1 MSRRFRDLPLQRKL
15 VVVAMASAGLA
26 LTVACA
32 VLAVLD
38 QRAIRAGLVSDL
50 TTTARILG
58 HNTASALAFRDPVSA
73 GQTLESLAAQPNI
86 DAGALYLPDGTL
98 FALYRR
104 EGEAP
109 LFPAAAPAPRV
120 EFSSGR
126 LELVARMEHAG
137 EFSGTVLLRSDLH
150 ALQDQLLRSLG
161 VYALV
166 LAGGGLLAYLV
177 VSRIQSLVSR
187 PILELEAV
195 TARVAAEGDYS
206 ARATKLGDDEVGRLI
221 DGFNA
226 MLAQIQARD
235 AALHAAQGQL
245 EQRVAERTRALAAS
259 VALLNATLDSATDG
273 IVALDKSGAL
283 MCSNA
288 RFRAMWRLSEELAA
302 RGSAAEIFQE
312 IARQTR
318 DPEAFLRIVRE
329 TNRGSLE
336 SSFHI
341 VELANGQVFER
352 FTHLQLIEG
361 REAGVVVSYR
371 DVTARL
377 RAEAEILR
385 ERARFKFIFEA
396 VPVGICYQAPGA
408 GEQPIVNEA
417 HRRIAGEAAA
427 DSAPPAEAELAARFA
442 RGELPAYS
450 TERRYLHPD
459 GREVWTVLESRSF
472 TDPATGER
480 QALTTLVDITP
491 RKQAEAALAATHKQ
505 LLEIS
510 RQAGMAEVATGVL
523 HNVGNVLNSV
533 NVSATLLLEL
543 SRRSKIDRVAKLSGL
558 FQENEARLPEFFATD
573 PRAAQIPGFL
583 ASLAAQLGRE
593 QADALR
599 ELSSLRKNIEHI
611 KEIVAMQQD
620 YAKVSGVAE
629 TLPLEELV
637 EDAIRMNAAALA
649 RHAVALEKDFA
660 ARPLVTTEK
669 HKVLQI
675 LVNLMSN
682 AKYACSESR
691 RPDKK
696 VRVRITEREGR
707 AQIEVID
714 NGVGIAGENL
724 TRIFAHGFTTKR
736 TGHGFGLHSGAIAA
750 RELGGSLEAFSDGVG
765 CGARFVLALPTH
777 RAAEAN

>member
-1 MSRRFRDLPLQRKL
+1 MIRFLRDLPLQRKL
-15 VVVAMASAGLA
+15 VVIAMASAGLA

-38 QRAIRAGLVSDL
+38 QRDIRQGLVSDL

-58 HNTASALAFRDPVSA
+58 HNTASALAFRDPDSA
-73 GQTLESLAAQPNI
+73 TQTLASLAAQPHI
-86 DAGALYLPDGTL
+86 AAGALYLPDGTL
-98 FALYRR
+98 FAEYRR
-104 EGEAP
+104 E
-109 LFPAAAPAPRV
+109 AAPADFPATAPLPRV

-126 LELVARMEHAG
+126 LEFVARMQYAG
-137 EFSGTVLLRSDLH
+137 EISGTVLLRSDLA
-150 ALQDQLLRSLG
+150 ALQAQLLRSLG

-166 LAGGGLLAYLV
+166 LVGGCLIAYGV
-177 VSRIQSLVSR
+177 VSRLQGLVSR
-187 PILELEAV
+187 PILELAAV
-195 TARVAAEGDYS
+195 TARVAAEGDY
-206 ARATKLGDDEVGRLI
+206 AVRALKRGDDEVGRLI
-221 DGFNA
+221 EGFNA
-226 MLAQIQARD
+226 MLAQIQSRD
-235 AALHAAQGQL
+235 AALHAAQTQL
-245 EQRVAERTRALAAS
+245 EHRVAERTRELAAS
-259 VALLNATLDSATDG
+259 VALLNATLDSTTDG

-288 RFRAMWRLSEELAA
+288 RFRAQWRVSDELMA
-302 RGSAAEIFQE
+302 RGDAAEILQ
-312 IARQTR
+312 ALAAQTR
-318 DPEAFLRIVRE
+318 DPAAFLRLAHE
-329 TNRGSLE
+329 TNRAAPE
-336 SSFHI
+336 STFRI
-341 VELANGQVFER
+341 VELADGRVFER

-377 RAEAEILR
+377 RAEA
-385 ERARFKFIFEA
+385 
-396 VPVGICYQAPGA
+396 
-408 GEQPIVNEA
+408 
-417 HRRIAGEAAA
+417 
-427 DSAPPAEAELAARFA
+427 
-442 RGELPAYS
+442 
-450 TERRYLHPD
+450 
-459 GREVWTVLESRSF
+459 
-472 TDPATGER
+472 
-480 QALTTLVDITP
+480 
-491 RKQAEAALAATHKQ
+491 ALAASHKQ
-505 LLEIS
+505 LVEIS

-533 NVSATLLLEL
+533 NVSSTLLLDL
-543 SRRSKIDRVAKLSGL
+543 ARRSKIDRVAKLSDL
-558 FQENEARLPEFFATD
+558 LKENESRLAEFFATD
-573 PRAAQIPGFL
+573 PRAAQIPAFV

-593 QADALR
+593 QEDSLR

-620 YAKVSGVAE
+620 YAKVSGIAE

-660 ARPLVTTEK
+660 AHPLVTTEK

-682 AKYACSESR
+682 AKYACSESA

-707 AQIEVID
+707 AQIEIID

-736 TGHGFGLHSGAIAA
+736 TGHGFGLHSGALAA
-750 RELGGSLEAFSDGVG
+750 RELGGSLEAFSEGVG

-777 RAAEAN
+777 RGPRSHSSK